1 MDSEKA
7 LELVKHGV
15 TLLFLDVP
23 QYTMVAIDTQMFYVG
38 PAFNGI
44 KMIPPGTHFVYYSS
58 SSRILPVTLFPCGM
72 MVIVRKWDQQ
82 EERLVKV
89 SEEEEERYSQAVKNL
104 EFDRQLGPYNISH
117 YEDWKRLSN
126 FITKNVIER
135 LEPIGGEI
143 TVECENEIV
152 RNSTKIPME
161 EAPEKQLKVGNSASS
176 VGKSQRKGCYYTSI
190 PRVVKCKGISGQ
202 ELTSLNLDKTQLL
215 ETLLAKDYGGS
226 EDMLLGELQF
236 TFVVFLMGQSLEAFL
251 QWKSLVSLLFG
262 CTEAPFRTR
271 TQLFTKFIKVIHNQL
286 KYGLLKDH
294 MGETGSAVLDDSLI
308 SADSFLH
315 HVCKDFFS
323 SLLDGSVVDGDLL
336 KWTCS
341 ICCLLGTMY
350 MYLIIYEEEIVISL
364 FLQTRKF
371 KELLES
377 SLGWEFQLGSAVDG
391 IYFEENDEY
400 APVVEMLDDEAL
412 VS

>member
-58 SSRILPVTLFPCGM
+58 SSRDGKEFSPIVGFFINAGTSE
-72 MVIVRKWDQQ
+72 VIVRKWDQQ

-262 CTEAPFRTR
+262 CTEAGNVVNKYCFFLRT
-271 TQLFTKFIKVIHNQL
+271 F
-286 KYGLLKDH
+286 YGDIYCGLSFPHTNSTIYK
-294 MGETGSAVLDDSLI
+294 GSAVLDDSLI

-336 KWTCS
+336 KW
-341 ICCLLGTMY
+341 
-350 MYLIIYEEEIVISL
+350 
-364 FLQTRKF
+364 TRKF

>member
-1 MDSEKA
+1 MGDFHQYNRRLAA
-7 LELVKHGV
+7 LKELVLV
-15 TLLFLDVP
+15 QLD
-23 QYTMVAIDTQMFYVG
+23 TARE
-38 PAFNGI
+38 
-44 KMIPPGTHFVYYSS
+44 
-58 SSRILPVTLFPCGM
+58 RIE
-72 MVIVRKWDQQ
+72 QN
-82 EERLVKV
+82 
-89 SEEEEERYSQAVKNL
+89 EEERYSQAVKNL
-104 EFDRQLGPYNISH
+104 EFDGQLGPYNLSH

-143 TVECENEIV
+143 TVESENEIV

-202 ELTSLNLDKTQLL
+202 ELTSLNLDKTQLI

-271 TQLFTKFIKVIHNQL
+271 TQLFTKIIKVIHNQL
-286 KYGLLKDH
+286 KFGLQKDH
-294 MGETGSAVLDDSLI
+294 MGETGSALLDDSLI

-315 HVCKDFFS
+315 HVCK
-323 SLLDGSVVDGDLL
+323 
-336 KWTCS
+336 
-341 ICCLLGTMY
+341 
-350 MYLIIYEEEIVISL
+350 
-364 FLQTRKF
+364 TRKF

-400 APVVEMLDDEAL
+400 APVVEMLDDEAV